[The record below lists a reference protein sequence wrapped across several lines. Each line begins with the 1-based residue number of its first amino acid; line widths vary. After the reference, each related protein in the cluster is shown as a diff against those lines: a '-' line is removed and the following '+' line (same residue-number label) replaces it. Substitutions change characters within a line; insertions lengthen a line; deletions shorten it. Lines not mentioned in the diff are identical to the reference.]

1 MKKSLLAIAAISAF
15 ASAAQAQSSVT
26 VYGILDVA
34 AIGQTNSGN
43 LNSTA
48 STVPAALAGSNAT
61 GGSVVKPG
69 SNFGISSNGESMSR
83 LGFKGSEDLG
93 GGTKAIFT
101 LEQGFSPS
109 TGELGNTGMVG
120 QGAGSANISGDSS
133 IQGQLFNRG
142 AFVGLSNDKY
152 GTLTAGRQ
160 QNLMLDNIGN
170 YDPVVA
176 FAVSPLQYAGSY
188 GGGGRTDMARV
199 DGALKYVWKSN
210 GFNANVLYAPGG
222 VASQSTMNTTT
233 GAQVGWE
240 NAKYG
245 VQAIASHT
253 TDAMNLSNVANSA
266 TSVTTAAGTPL
277 AYTTTTTLSNING
290 YLNTVVNTTAYQ
302 LTAKWSPVDALWIKG
317 GYERE
322 LIGTPSNFQNYNITT
337 TTGGVPL
344 TNRAG
349 ITNYGINVFWL
360 GAQYQVTPAIKVS
373 AGYYYAG
380 TPAAGSQAGCANPA
394 SLSAFSSYS
403 GGCTGTAQYEA
414 LSVDYSLSKRT
425 NLYALLGNTTLTG
438 GQKYSYAT
446 VVGGATTSTLSGQQT
461 YGIGVRHSF

>member
-48 STVPAALAGSNAT
+48 STVPAALAGSNAS
-61 GGSVVKPG
+61 GGSTIKPG

-93 GGTKAIFT
+93 SGTKAIFT

-109 TGELGNTGMVG
+109 TGELGNTGIMN
-120 QGAGSANISGDSS
+120 QGKSANISGDSS

-160 QNLMLDNIGN
+160 QNLMLDNIAN
-170 YDPVVA
+170 YDPVAA
-176 FAVSPLQYAGSY
+176 FAVSPLQYSGSY
-188 GGGGRTDMARV
+188 GGGGRTDEARV
-199 DGALKYVWKSN
+199 NGALKYVWTSN

-253 TDAMNLSNVANSA
+253 TDAMNLS
-266 TSVTTAAGTPL
+266 AAQN
-277 AYTTTTTLSNING
+277 TLSSLTTVNPNTQSINVNG
-290 YLNTVVNTTAYQ
+290 YTNTVVNTTAYQ

-322 LIGTPSNFQNYNITT
+322 IIGTPSNFQNYNIAT

-344 TNRAG
+344 ANVAG
-349 ITNYGINVFWL
+349 QTNYFVNVAWI

-373 AGYYYAG
+373 AAYYYAG
-380 TPAAGSQAGCANPA
+380 TPAAGAGAATYCQG
-394 SLSAFSSYS
+394 STLTAFSSGV

-414 LSVDYSLSKRT
+414 LTVDYSLSKRT

-446 VVGGATTSTLSGQQT
+446 VANGASTSTLSGQQT

>member
-1 MKKSLLAIAAISAF
+1 MKKSLLAIAAIGAF

-26 VYGILDVA
+26 VYGVLDVA

-48 STVPAALAGSNAT
+48 STVPAAFGGVNAS
-61 GGSVVKPG
+61 GGSTIKPG
-69 SNFGISSNGESMSR
+69 STFGISSNGESMSR
-83 LGFKGSEDLG
+83 IGFKGSEDLG
-93 GGTKAIFT
+93 SGTKAIFT

-109 TGELGNTGMVG
+109 TGELGNTGMLN
-120 QGAGSANISGDSS
+120 QGKSANISGDSS

-160 QNLMLDNIGN
+160 QNLMLDNIAN
-170 YDPVVA
+170 YDPVPA
-176 FAVSPLQYAGSY
+176 FAVSPLQYSGSY
-188 GGGGRTDMARV
+188 GGGGRTDEGRV

-210 GFNANVLYAPGG
+210 GFNANLLYAPGG
-222 VASQSTMNTTT
+222 FASQSTMGTTS

-245 VQAIASHT
+245 IQAIASHT
-253 TDAMNLSNVANSA
+253 TDAMNLSPAQNTLASLTTVNPNTQSINVNAL
-266 TSVTTAAGTPL
+266 T
-277 AYTTTTTLSNING
+277 
-290 YLNTVVNTTAYQ
+290 NTVVNTTAYM
-302 LTAKWSPVDALWIKG
+302 LTAKWSPVDALWVKG

-322 LIGTPSNFQNYNITT
+322 LIGTPSNFQNYNLAT
-337 TTGGVPL
+337 TTGGIPL
-344 TNRAG
+344 TNVAG
-349 ITNYGINVFWL
+349 QTNYFVNVAWI

-373 AGYYYAG
+373 AAYYYAG
-380 TPAAGSQAGCANPA
+380 TPAAGPAAASACANPNALA
-394 SLSAFSSYS
+394 SFSSNT

-414 LSVDYSLSKRT
+414 LTVDYSLSKRT

-446 VVGGATTSTLSGQQT
+446 VANGAATATLSGQQT

>member
-48 STVPAALAGSNAT
+48 STVPAALAGNNAT
-61 GGSVVKPG
+61 GGSYVKPG

-93 GGTKAIFT
+93 SGTKAIFT

-109 TGELGNTGMVG
+109 TGELGNTGVLN
-120 QGAGSANISGDSS
+120 QGKSANISGDSS

-160 QNLMLDNIGN
+160 QNLMLDNIAN
-170 YDPVVA
+170 YDPVAA
-176 FAVSPLQYAGSY
+176 FAVSPLQYSGSY

-199 DGALKYVWKSN
+199 NGALKYVWKSN
-210 GFNANVLYAPGG
+210 GFNANLLYAPGG
-222 VASQSTMNTTT
+222 FASQTTMGTTS

-245 VQAIASHT
+245 IQAIASHT
-253 TDAMNLSNVANSA
+253 TDAMNLAVLQNTDASLSGATNPNTGSVNV
-266 TSVTTAAGTPL
+266 
-277 AYTTTTTLSNING
+277 NG
-290 YLNTVVNTTAYQ
+290 YTNTVVNTTAYQ
-302 LTAKWSPVDALWIKG
+302 LTAKWSPVDKLWIKG

-322 LIGTPSNFQNYNITT
+322 LIGTPSNFQNYNLAT

-344 TNRAG
+344 TNVAG
-349 ITNYGINVFWL
+349 ATNFFVNVAWI
-360 GAQYQVTPAIKVS
+360 GAQYEVTPAIKVS

-380 TPAAGSQAGCANPA
+380 TPAAGSAAATSC
-394 SLSAFSSYS
+394 STSTLTVFSSAS

-446 VVGGATTSTLSGQQT
+446 VAGGALTSTLSGQQT
-461 YGIGVRHSF
+461 YGIGLRHSF

>member
-1 MKKSLLAIAAISAF
+1 M
-15 ASAAQAQSSVT
+15 
-26 VYGILDVA
+26 
-34 AIGQTNSGN
+34 
-43 LNSTA
+43 
-48 STVPAALAGSNAT
+48 
-61 GGSVVKPG
+61 
-69 SNFGISSNGESMSR
+69 
-83 LGFKGSEDLG
+83 
-93 GGTKAIFT
+93 
-101 LEQGFSPS
+101 
-109 TGELGNTGMVG
+109 
-120 QGAGSANISGDSS
+120 
-133 IQGQLFNRG
+133 
-142 AFVGLSNDKY
+142 
-152 GTLTAGRQ
+152 
-160 QNLMLDNIGN
+160 
-170 YDPVVA
+170 
-176 FAVSPLQYAGSY
+176 
-188 GGGGRTDMARV
+188 
-199 DGALKYVWKSN
+199 KYVWKSN
-210 GFNANVLYAPGG
+210 GFNANLLYAPGG
-222 VASQSTMNTTT
+222 VAGQASMNTTT

-253 TDAMNLSNVANSA
+253 TDAMNLANEANTA
-266 TSVTTAAGTPL
+266 TV
-277 AYTTTTTLSNING
+277 ING

-302 LTAKWSPVDALWIKG
+302 LTAKWAPVDALWIKG

-322 LIGTPSNFQNYNITT
+322 LIGTPSNFQNYNYTT

-349 ITNYGINVFWL
+349 ITNYGVNVFWL

-394 SLSAFSSYS
+394 SLSAFGSYS

>member
-1 MKKSLLAIAAISAF
+1 MKKSLLAIAAMTAF
-15 ASAAQAQSSVT
+15 AGAAQAQSSVT

-48 STVPAALAGSNAT
+48 STVPAALAGTNAT
-61 GGSVVKPG
+61 GGSVIKPG
-69 SNFGISSNGESMSR
+69 STFGISSNGESMSR

-120 QGAGSANISGDSS
+120 QGAGSANISGDTSL
-133 IQGQLFNRG
+133 QGQLFNRG
-142 AFVGLSNDKY
+142 AFVGLSNDKF

-170 YDPVVA
+170 YDPVTA

-188 GGGGRTDMARV
+188 GGAGRTDEARV
-199 DGALKYVWKSN
+199 NGALKYVWKSN
-210 GFNANVLYAPGG
+210 GFNANLLYAPGG
-222 VASQSTMNTTT
+222 VAGQASMNTTT

-253 TDAMNLSNVANSA
+253 TDAMNLANEANTA
-266 TSVTTAAGTPL
+266 TV
-277 AYTTTTTLSNING
+277 ING

-302 LTAKWSPVDALWIKG
+302 LTAKWAPVDALWIKG

-322 LIGTPSNFQNYNITT
+322 LIGTPSNFQNYNYTT

-349 ITNYGINVFWL
+349 ITNYGVNVFWL

>member
-1 MKKSLLAIAAISAF
+1 MKKSLLAIAAMTAF
-15 ASAAQAQSSVT
+15 AGAAQAQSSVT

-61 GGSVVKPG
+61 GGSTIKPG
-69 SNFGISSNGESMSR
+69 STFGISSNGESMSR

-109 TGELGNTGMVG
+109 TGELGNTGMLN
-120 QGAGSANISGDSS
+120 QNSSANISGDSS

-142 AFVGLSNDKY
+142 AFVGLSNDKF

-170 YDPVVA
+170 YDPVTA
-176 FAVSPLQYAGSY
+176 FAVSPLQYSGSY
-188 GGGGRTDMARV
+188 GGAGRTDEARV

-210 GFNANVLYAPGG
+210 GFNANLLYAPGG
-222 VASQSTMNTTT
+222 FASQTTMGTTS
-233 GAQVGWE
+233 GAQVGYE
-240 NAKYG
+240 AGKFG

-253 TDAMNLSNVANSA
+253 TDAMNLSTNSA
-266 TSVTTAAGTPL
+266 LST
-277 AYTTTTTLSNING
+277 YT
-290 YLNTVVNTTAYQ
+290 NTVVNTTAYM
-302 LTAKWSPVDALWIKG
+302 LTAKYEATDSLVFKG

-322 LIGTPSNFQNYNITT
+322 LIGTPSNFQNYNLAT
-337 TTGGVPL
+337 TTGGVAL
-344 TNRAG
+344 SNRAG
-349 ITNYGINVFWL
+349 QTNYFVNVAWI
-360 GAQYQVTPAIKVS
+360 GAQYQLTPTIKVS
-373 AGYYYAG
+373 GAYYYAG
-380 TPAAGSQAGCANPA
+380 TPQAGTAAATACSGAT
-394 SLSAFSSYS
+394 LSTFSSYN

-414 LSVDYSLSKRT
+414 LVVDYSLSKRT

-446 VVGGATTSTLSGQQT
+446 TVGGATTSTLSGQQT
-461 YGIGVRHSF
+461 YGIGMRHTF

>member
-1 MKKSLLAIAAISAF
+1 MKKSLLAIAAMTAF
-15 ASAAQAQSSVT
+15 AGAAQAQSSVT

-48 STVPAALAGSNAT
+48 VTVPAALAGSNGT
-61 GGSVVKPG
+61 GGSTIKPG
-69 SNFGISSNGESMSR
+69 STFGISSNGESMSR

-109 TGELGNTGMVG
+109 TGELGNTGMLN
-120 QGAGSANISGDSS
+120 QNSSANISGDSS

-142 AFVGLSNDKY
+142 AFVGLSNDKF

-170 YDPVVA
+170 YDPVTA
-176 FAVSPLQYAGSY
+176 FAVSPLQYSGSY
-188 GGGGRTDMARV
+188 GGAGRTDEARV

-210 GFNANVLYAPGG
+210 GFNANLLYAPGG
-222 VASQSTMNTTT
+222 FASQTTMGTTS
-233 GAQVGWE
+233 GAQVGYE
-240 NAKYG
+240 AGKFG

-253 TDAMNLSNVANSA
+253 TDAMNLS
-266 TSVTTAAGTPL
+266 TSTALST
-277 AYTTTTTLSNING
+277 YT
-290 YLNTVVNTTAYQ
+290 NTVVNTTAYM
-302 LTAKWSPVDALWIKG
+302 LTAKYEATDSLVFKG

-322 LIGTPSNFQNYNITT
+322 LIGTPSNFQNYNLAT
-337 TTGGVPL
+337 TTGGVSL
-344 TNRAG
+344 ANVAG
-349 ITNYGINVFWL
+349 QANYFVNVAWI
-360 GAQYQVTPAIKVS
+360 GAQYQLTPTIKVS
-373 AGYYYAG
+373 GAYYYAG
-380 TPAAGSQAGCANPA
+380 TPQAGPA
-394 SLSAFSSYS
+394 GASSCSGATLTVFGSYK

-414 LSVDYSLSKRT
+414 LVVDYSLSKRT

-446 VVGGATTSTLSGQQT
+446 TVGGATTSTLSGQQT
-461 YGIGVRHSF
+461 YGIGMRHTF

>member
-1 MKKSLLAIAAISAF
+1 MKKSLLAIAAMTAF
-15 ASAAQAQSSVT
+15 AGAAQAQSSVT
-26 VYGILDVA
+26 VYGIIDVGVMGA
-34 AIGQTNSGN
+34 TNSPN
-43 LNSTA
+43 LNATPWGVSGTPYVTSTIK
-48 STVPAALAGSNAT
+48 TVNTSGQAFGMMT
-61 GGSVVKPG
+61 G
-69 SNFGISSNGESMSR
+69 GESMSR

-120 QGAGSANISGDSS
+120 QGAGSANISGDTSL
-133 IQGQLFNRG
+133 QGQLFNRG
-142 AFVGLSNDKY
+142 AFVGLSNDKF

-170 YDPVVA
+170 YDPVTA

-188 GGGGRTDMARV
+188 GGAGRTDEARV
-199 DGALKYVWKSN
+199 NGALKYVWKSN
-210 GFNANVLYAPGG
+210 GFNANLLYAPGG
-222 VASQSTMNTTT
+222 VAGQASMNTTT

-253 TDAMNLSNVANSA
+253 TDAMNLANEANTA
-266 TSVTTAAGTPL
+266 TV
-277 AYTTTTTLSNING
+277 ING

-302 LTAKWSPVDALWIKG
+302 LTAKWAPVDALWIKG

-322 LIGTPSNFQNYNITT
+322 LIGTPSNFQNYNYTT

-349 ITNYGINVFWL
+349 ITNYGVNVFWL